1 MRHGARYFPSELTNS
16 GRRDQP
22 CEQDPQN
29 SAKTATKTVAKTPAK
44 TNSATGKI
52 CIGVGG
58 CTFAPWRGV
67 FYPQKL
73 AQAKELQYAASRLTS
88 IEINGTYY

>member
-1 MRHGARYFPSELTNS
+1 LQ
-16 GRRDQP
+16 RR
-22 CEQDPQN
+22 PQ
-29 SAKTATKTVAKTPAK
+29 K

-73 AQAKELQYAASRLTS
+73 AQAKELD
-88 IEINGTYY
+88 

>member
-1 MRHGARYFPSELTNS
+1 VSKTP
-16 GRRDQP
+16 
-22 CEQDPQN
+22 
-29 SAKTATKTVAKTPAK
+29 KTAQRQRRRPLQRRPQK